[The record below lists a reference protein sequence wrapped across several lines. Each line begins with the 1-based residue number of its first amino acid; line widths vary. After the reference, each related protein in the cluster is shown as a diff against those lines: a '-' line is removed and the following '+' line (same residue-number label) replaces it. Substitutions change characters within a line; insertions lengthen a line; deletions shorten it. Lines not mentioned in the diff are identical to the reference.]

1 MCRTLCPSCGGHLA
15 VSRGGSSRSP
25 SAQPPPLLPGQKHGC
40 RPQSGSP
47 SLSRRPLL
55 LWERRPLATSPDGP
69 LPMPLSL
76 TALGTLLYLLGDT
89 LGAAYWPCAL

>member
-25 SAQPPPLLPGQKHGC
+25 SAQPPPLLP
-40 RPQSGSP
+40 RPEAWLP
-47 SLSRRPLL
+47 SLPLL

>member
-15 VSRGGSSRSP
+15 VHRGGSSRSP
-25 SAQPPPLLPGQKHGC
+25 SAQPPPLLPSQKHGC
-40 RPQSGSP
+40 RPQSSSP
-47 SLSRRPLL
+47 PLL